1 MPRTKAPAGTTV
13 DRRNGRRAD
22 LVPVAGARFAPPAG
36 ICEEALGAWNAYWDD
51 TVATVMTPVDKAVLT
66 RWIREMDRYL
76 RLSAEADMEPS
87 VRGSMG
93 QPVENPL
100 YTTAYKELAVV
111 QACEKQMGMGALNR
125 SALGIAVITERRSLA
140 DMNAKYGG
148 GGASSDRP
156 AIVAEVIDPRAIQ
169 G

>member
-1 MPRTKAPAGTTV
+1 MPRTKSPAGTAV

-22 LVPVAGARFAPPAG
+22 LVPVAGARFDVPAG
-36 ICEEALGAWNAYWDD
+36 LCDAANEAWSAYWDD
-51 TVATVMTPVDKAVLT
+51 TVATVMTPVDRAVLV

-76 RLSAEADMEPS
+76 RLSAEADLEPS
-87 VRGSMG
+87 VRGSQG

-100 YTTAYKELAVV
+100 YGTAYKALAAV

-125 SALGIAVITERRSLA
+125 SALGIAVITERKSLQ

-148 GGASSDRP
+148 ADGDSNRP
-156 AIVAEVIDPRAIQ
+156 AIVAEVIDPRTLEA
-169 G
+169 

>member
-1 MPRTKAPAGTTV
+1 VPRTKQPAGTTA

-22 LVPVAGARFAPPAG
+22 LVPVPGGGRFDAPRG
-36 ICEEALGAWNAYWDD
+36 LCDEAVEAWGAYWDD
-51 TVATVMTPVDKAVLT
+51 TVSSVHTPVDRAVLV

-76 RLSAEADMEPS
+76 RLSAEADKQPS

-100 YTTAYKELAVV
+100 YATAYKALAVV

-140 DMNAKYGG
+140 DMNARYNDGDR
-148 GGASSDRP
+148 DRP
-156 AIVAEVIDPRAIQ
+156 AITAEVIDPRT